1 MKPLPILTA
10 LTLAGC
16 NAPGVDF
23 WGGTTSKQAAGGHS
37 FSVTI
42 VADRAE
48 AYRTSPARRLS
59 RAQVFESAAR
69 AMEQASG
76 CTVPRDTLI
85 GDVARIE
92 AELIC

>member
-1 MKPLPILTA
+1 MKILPILTA

-23 WGGTTSKQAAGGHS
+23 WGGTTSRQNAGGHT
-37 FSVTI
+37 FTVNATTT
-42 VADRAE
+42 RAE
-48 AYRTSPARRLS
+48 AYRTNPARRLS
-59 RAQVFESAAR
+59 RAQVFESAAV
-69 AMEQASG
+69 AIGQATG
-76 CTVPRDTLI
+76 CDVPRESLT

>member
-23 WGGTTSKQAAGGHS
+23 WGGTTSRQAAGGHS
-37 FSVTI
+37 FSVTF

>member
-1 MKPLPILTA
+1 MKILPILAA

-16 NAPGVDF
+16 NAPGGDF
-23 WGGTTSKQAAGGHS
+23 WGGTTSRQSVGGHS
-37 FSVTI
+37 FSVT
-42 VADRAE
+42 VMSDKAE
-48 AYRTSPARRLS
+48 AYRTNAARKLS

-76 CTVPRDTLI
+76 CTVPRNSLT

>member
-1 MKPLPILTA
+1 MKILPILTA

-42 VADRAE
+42 ASDRAE
-48 AYRTSPARRLS
+48 AYRTNPARKLS
-59 RAQVFESAAR
+59 RAQVFESAAL

-76 CTVPRDTLI
+76 CTVPRNTLT